1 MFSPETITTLLIEF
15 YLLGI
20 ISHLILLLTVMN
32 ATRPADASKR
42 TGQWFTAYAIAASLF
57 WPGISVLLL
66 LLISPIG
73 GWLRGR
79 LERKY
84 GTSGGPA

>member
-1 MFSPETITTLLIEF
+1 MFSPDTITTLLIEL

-32 ATRPADASKR
+32 ATKPADATKR
-42 TGQWFTAYAIAASLF
+42 TGQWLTAYAIAASLF

-66 LLISPIG
+66 LLVSPIG

-79 LERKY
+79 LDRKY
-84 GTSGGPA
+84 GTTEGSA